1 MSSILHI
8 EGTFILKNNVIFTCD
23 ELIIDNHESKIIIQD
38 NAELIINNKINFIKG
53 KIVLLNN
60 GKITYLK
67 ENVKKTRRRRLK
79 PKICKY
85 INHKSIQ
92 LFMCLLLIC
101 INIYSKKQIFYS
113 NRNKKK
119 LYKKIKKLF
128 KKISQYLHQ

>member
-38 NAELIINNKINFIKG
+38 NAELIVNNKMKFIKG

-67 ENVKKTRRRRLK
+67 ENVKKTHLRRVK
-79 PKICKY
+79 SNICKY

-101 INIYSKKQIFYS
+101 IYIYRKKHVFYS
-113 NRNKKK
+113 NRDKKK

-128 KKISQYLHQ
+128 KKISQYLYQ